1 MKAWEIIGWTY
12 DGAMYHDGCEPDVP
26 EQTDTEEGKC
36 PIFASDELGADDY
49 CDHCLHTWI
58 ARERK
63 PAEDGHF
70 YGEDSANAGAPSH
83 VYMVERE

>member
-26 EQTDTEEGKC
+26 EQTEDTEGKC
-36 PIFASDELGADDY
+36 PIFASYELSPDDC

-58 ARERK
+58 AQAPMSEKRC
-63 PAEDGHF
+63 
-70 YGEDSANAGAPSH
+70 GARLLAAW
-83 VYMVERE
+83 VFMVDP